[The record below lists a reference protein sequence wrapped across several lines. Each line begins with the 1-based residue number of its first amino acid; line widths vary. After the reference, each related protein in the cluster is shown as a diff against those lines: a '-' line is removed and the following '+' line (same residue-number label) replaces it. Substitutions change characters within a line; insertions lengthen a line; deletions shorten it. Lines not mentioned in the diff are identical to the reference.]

1 MVKEHKTPGSGCKE
15 KLLLL
20 ASMDCLNIPVAKI
33 LALHELM
40 PNRNTEAEFWKKE
53 KE

>member
-1 MVKEHKTPGSGCKE
+1 MVKEHNIPGSVCKE
-15 KLLLL
+15 KLPLL

-40 PNRNTEAEFWKKE
+40 PNRNTKAEFWKKE